1 MIRLSLPATLPHR
14 DIVLRVV
21 ASSCRLRR
29 ATEVG
34 ADGEF
39 VEKVVS
45 AVGEAFNNVAI
56 HAYRDQHEG
65 TVDIEIS
72 LGQDSMEIRLLDTGR
87 SFDPNSIPPP
97 DLASLP
103 ENHMGLY
110 IIRSLMDEVSYSPGN
125 PPGTPNVLV
134 LRKRY

>member
-21 ASSCRLRR
+21 AASCKLRHS
-29 ATEVG
+29 AHE
-34 ADGEF
+34 GEDAEF
-39 VEKVVS
+39 LDKVVS

-56 HAYRDQHEG
+56 HAYRDQPDGIVE
-65 TVDIEIS
+65 IEIS
-72 LGQDSMEIRLLDTGR
+72 LGQDSIRIRLFDTGR
-87 SFDPNSIPPP
+87 SFDPDRVSAP

-103 ENHMGLY
+103 ESRMGLY

-125 PPGTPNVLV
+125 PPGTPNVLT
-134 LRKRY
+134 LSKRY